1 MHQIKISRIA
11 LVVLLVVMVATVAEA
26 YTVVMHGGRR
36 VEVPSTF
43 VLTQSTLT
51 YEVSPG
57 VQITLPLA
65 AIDIVA
71 TEQANGEAS
80 GSFMRRLQQGEAEG
94 EGHPGESRPV
104 RSTGQKRT
112 ITNRDLEPM
121 AKRRRDSED
130 AYEIRRKQLQLPSV
144 AESREKAAR
153 ESAAFSL
160 ELEQKRMAQSEAESY
175 WRERASALRTEI
187 AAVDEEIAFVR
198 MKLDDSWGGGTS
210 GWSSASVNNPGFIQ
224 GFPSLGYGGWGY
236 GGYGSWGSGN
246 QYGGR
251 YRGAGRNRQNI
262 YVAPGNG
269 GRSRGHFGGQRGNR
283 SRGFFNWGGSRH
295 GQTFGVDPFWGYPNA
310 GVVGV
315 GAPAYDYSYERSELI
330 TRFNELGGQRAALGA
345 RWRELENEAR
355 RAGAPPGWLRP

>member
-1 MHQIKISRIA
+1 MHQIKVSRIG

-80 GSFMRRLQQGEAEG
+80 GSFMRRLQQADGDAQPSE
-94 EGHPGESRPV
+94 ESRHV
-104 RSTGQKRT
+104 RSTNQKRT
-112 ITNRDLEPM
+112 ITNRELEPV
-121 AKRRRDSED
+121 AKRRRDSEN
-130 AYEIRRKQLQLPSV
+130 AYEIRRKQLQLPSI
-144 AESREKAAR
+144 AESREKAAM
-153 ESAAFSL
+153 ESAAISL
-160 ELEQKRMAQSEAESY
+160 ELEQRRSAQNEAESY

-198 MKLDDSWGGGTS
+198 MKLDESWGGGTS
-210 GWSSASVNNPGFIQ
+210 GWSTASVNNTGFIP
-224 GFPSLGYGGWGY
+224 GFPSLGYGDWNY
-236 GGYGSWGSGN
+236 GN

-262 YVAPGNG
+262 YVAPRNG
-269 GRSRGHFGGQRGNR
+269 GGSRGHFGGQGRNR
-283 SRGFFNWGGSRH
+283 SRGYFNWGASRH
-295 GQTFGVDPFWGYPNA
+295 GQALGLNPFWGYPNG
-310 GVVGV
+310 GVIGV

-330 TRFNELGGQRAALGA
+330 TRFNELGGERAALGA

-355 RAGAPPGWLRP
+355 RAGASPGWLRP